1 MPDAPLTPVDV
12 LVLGGGAAGLSAALS
27 LGRSRRTVR
36 VLDAGEPRN
45 VTSPHA
51 HNLLTH
57 DGTPPAALLAAGRD
71 EVARY
76 GVEVVTARVV
86 AARTVDGAGG
96 AGWDGAGSEDAGPD
110 GAGPNGAGSDGAGSD
125 GAGPDGTGSDGA
137 GWNGPAHEPVL
148 EVRTADGRTH
158 RARRLVV
165 ATGMRDVLPDVPG
178 LRDRW
183 GRDVLHCPYCHGWEV
198 RDRRLAVLATGPRA
212 VHAALLVRQLSA
224 DVTLLTHDAFAPD
237 AEQRADL
244 AARGVR
250 VVPGRVAS
258 VRVEDD
264 ALTGLVLADGD
275 VVPCDAVFVGT
286 RAVLDDAVVDGL
298 GLQTTALDFLGEDV
312 GRAVAVDATGA
323 TSVPGVWAAGNVT
336 GPQHALAASIAAGS
350 LAGAHVNASLVTAD
364 VAAARAARITTRP

>member
-1 MPDAPLTPVDV
+1 MPNAPLTPVDV

-27 LGRSRRTVR
+27 LGRSRRSVR

-45 VTSPHA
+45 ATSPHA

-57 DGTPPAALLAAGRD
+57 DGTPPSALLAAGRD

-86 AARTVDGAGG
+86 AAQAVDVPSGA
-96 AGWDGAGSEDAGPD
+96 
-110 GAGPNGAGSDGAGSD
+110 
-125 GAGPDGTGSDGA
+125 T
-137 GWNGPAHEPVL
+137 HEPTFA
-148 EVRTADGRTH
+148 VRTADGRTH
-158 RARRLVV
+158 HARRLVV

-178 LRDRW
+178 LGERW

-212 VHAALLVRQLSA
+212 VHAALLVRQLSD

-237 AEQRADL
+237 AEQHADL

-250 VVPGRVAS
+250 VLPGRVVAAQ
-258 VRVEDD
+258 VEDD
-264 ALTGLVLADGD
+264 ALTGLALADGD
-275 VVPCDAVFVGT
+275 VVPCDAVFVGS
-286 RAVLDDAVVDGL
+286 RAVLDGGVVDGL
-298 GLQTTALDFLGEDV
+298 GLATTALDFLGEDV
-312 GRAVAVDATGA
+312 GRAVVVDATGA

-364 VAAARAARITTRP
+364 VAAARTTRP

>member
-36 VLDAGEPRN
+36 VLDAGDPRN
-45 VTSPHA
+45 ATSPHA

-86 AARTVDGAGG
+86 AARTVDVPGD
-96 AGWDGAGSEDAGPD
+96 AGWDGAGSEDAGSSGAGSDDAGPD
-110 GAGPNGAGSDGAGSD
+110 GAG
-125 GAGPDGTGSDGA
+125 
-137 GWNGPAHEPVL
+137 HEPVL
-148 EVRTADGRTH
+148 EVRTADGGTH

-178 LRDRW
+178 LRERW

-237 AEQRADL
+237 AEQSADL

-250 VVPGRVAS
+250 VVAGRVTA

-264 ALTGLVLADGD
+264 ALTGLVPADGD

-364 VAAARAARITTRP
+364 VAAARAATRP

>member
-1 MPDAPLTPVDV
+1 MPNAPLTPVDV

-45 VTSPHA
+45 ATSPHA

-96 AGWDGAGSEDAGPD
+96 AGWDGAGSD
-110 GAGPNGAGSDGAGSD
+110 GAGADGAGSDGDGSDGAGSDGAGSD
-125 GAGPDGTGSDGA
+125 GAG
-137 GWNGPAHEPVL
+137 WNGAAHEPVL

-178 LRDRW
+178 LRERW

-224 DVTLLTHDAFAPD
+224 DVTLLTNDAFAPD

-244 AARGVR
+244 AGRGVR
-250 VVPGRVAS
+250 VVPGRVTGAL
-258 VRVEDD
+258 VEED
-264 ALTGLVLADGD
+264 ALTGLTLGDGD
-275 VVPCDAVFVGT
+275 VVPCDAVFVGS

-298 GLQTTALDFLGEDV
+298 GLETTALDFLGEDV

-336 GPQHALAASIAAGS
+336 GPQHALASSIAAGS
-350 LAGAHVNASLVTAD
+350 LTGAHVNASLVAAD
-364 VAAARAARITTRP
+364 VTAARASRITTRP